1 MGLVVFSLRSLVFL
15 CILRFRIFKVRI
27 FTLKSRGWGMKAHC
41 YDRHPNGA
49 RHRSPMKST
58 VKKRINLQVSQQQL
72 QIHTGSTANFLT
84 REDSSRDLLG
94 KFHKDRSV
102 WIRARRRVLQCLS
115 YQFPCALQLKQW
127 SILNELKCRLCEKY
141 YTARN
146 IPEPPDTVES
156 VGHIQCY
163 CLALQLP
170 RIAIHHGI

>member
-72 QIHTGSTANFLT
+72 QIHTGSTAAFLP
-84 REDSSRDLLG
+84 REDSSRDLLINSTKTEVYG
-94 KFHKDRSV
+94 YEQDVGCCNASLINSHARYNLNNGVNNMKSNVASV
-102 WIRARRRVLQCLS
+102 KNTTRKETSQNPRTRLRA
-115 YQFPCALQLKQW
+115 
-127 SILNELKCRLCEKY
+127 
-141 YTARN
+141 
-146 IPEPPDTVES
+146 
-156 VGHIQCY
+156 
-163 CLALQLP
+163 
-170 RIAIHHGI
+170 